1 MNSNEKSK
9 ILVMKRTIMIA
20 CLLAGVTSCNGFK
33 EADSIAVG
41 DIVLNNPDRDT
52 VFSIANQKLCN
63 TATVTLEGTLSDT
76 CIIRFSTDNLIER
89 KATFFVTTP
98 KKVFSETINLS
109 DIKSDSLFIKYHP
122 LRSSVSGDVKIAV
135 NFL

>member
-1 MNSNEKSK
+1 
-9 ILVMKRTIMIA
+9 MIA

-89 KATFFVTTP
+89 KATFFVSTP

-109 DIKSDSLFIKYHP
+109 DIKSDSLFIKHHP